1 MHERTEQIREQYGFG
16 NSEKLRQSGSVV
28 ESRPRGYAVEQAISQ
43 RPRIENNVAG
53 EGQAAEAALAPERQV
68 LYDTLAGGVSP
79 AIASGEVETVDSVS
93 ILKRWHYIAIGFF
106 LGVLAS
112 RLAEILL

>member
-1 MHERTEQIREQYGFG
+1 MHERAEQIREKYGFG
-16 NSEKLRQSGSVV
+16 HTEKLRQGGGLAKSC
-28 ESRPRGYAVEQAISQ
+28 PRGYTEQQAISQ
-43 RPRIENNVAG
+43 RSRIENNLTG

-68 LYDTLAGGVSP
+68 LYDTLAGSVSP
-79 AIASGEVETVDSVS
+79 AIAFREVETVDSVS

-112 RLAEILL
+112 RLAEVIL